1 MKDGVRAASF
11 WAAFL
16 RGAELRVAL
25 WETEVAEQLSQISA
39 LERRGEDTRQ
49 ARAWLVELED
59 LLNHHVAHRNRLR
72 QKVLEGFLPESEDK
86 PLVSLEEESAIAAS
100 LGAR

>member
-1 MKDGVRAASF
+1 MERES
-11 WAAFL
+11 WEAFL
-16 RGAELRVAL
+16 RRAQLRVTL
-25 WETEVAEQLSQISA
+25 WEAEVAEQLSQISA

-59 LLNHHVAHRNRLR
+59 LLNYHVAHRNRLR
-72 QKVLEGFLPESEDK
+72 QKLLGGFLPESEDE
-86 PLVSLEEESAIAAS
+86 PFVTFGEQSAVLAS